1 MKGRIKSL
9 KRSIKERE
17 HSPFTYEFKD
27 EEVHRC
33 LNCNHEF
40 TGNYCPYCSQSADT
54 KRITWQSVPK
64 GFLELWGFSTRSV
77 PSTIWQLIY
86 RPGYLI
92 LDYLRGRRV
101 SSYPPIKLL
110 VVVALITGLL
120 HLYVIPENGEKVKI
134 EVEADKIAPGE
145 ESSPW
150 EQDFIDKTERISNW
164 CDRNEGWAML
174 AICSLL
180 ILPTWLLYRHS
191 RRIPKHTVPEGFYI
205 QVLMC
210 PLMLIISVLSDIDD
224 IFILLI
230 PIYYYYS
237 YRQLFGYGI
246 WGTVWRLFLCFVIAT
261 IGFLLLIFASYIA
274 YRLITKISTGI

>member
-1 MKGRIKSL
+1 MKARIKSL

-17 HSPFTYEFKD
+17 QSPFTYEFKD
-27 EEVHRC
+27 EEVHQC

-54 KRITWQSVPK
+54 KRITWRSVPK
-64 GFLELWGFSTRSV
+64 GFLELWGFNNARSV
-77 PSTIWQLIY
+77 PGTLWQLTY

-92 LDYLRGRRV
+92 LDYLRGHRV
-101 SSYPPIKLL
+101 ACYPPIKLL
-110 VVVALITGLL
+110 VVVALITGLM
-120 HLYVIPENGEKVKI
+120 HLYVIPENEDNVKI

-145 ESSPW
+145 ESPW
-150 EQDFIDKTERISNW
+150 EQDFADKVDAVDDW

-210 PLMLIISVLSDIDD
+210 PLLLIISILSDIDD
-224 IFILLI
+224 IFVLLI

-237 YRQLFGYGI
+237 YCQLFGYGI
-246 WGTVWRLFLCFVIAT
+246 WGTFWRLFLCFIIAT
-261 IGFLLLIFASYIA
+261 IGFLLLIAAIYVA
-274 YRLITKISTGI
+274 YRIYLQFT